1 MIHLQEGSV
10 RNQLSQRGL
19 RLQRH
24 AKGYTVKHHD
34 HRELDTV
41 EVEDL
46 EDAYYQGLKLAARID
61 AKRRGTYRYV

>member
-34 HRELDTV
+34 HRVLGTV
-41 EVEDL
+41 EAEDL
-46 EDAYYQGLKLAARID
+46 EDAYYQGLKLASQID
-61 AKRRGTYRYV
+61 AKRRENTRYV